1 MRLIG
6 VYPSSRTACGGN
18 MLRAVEDAIV
28 ELILDTWQPVQKV
41 AADVRRLS
49 HRFCFR
55 GNLSLVTSAATGS
68 SLFQRAVR
76 LAPVGKLL
84 ANDDHESKRPTGCR
98 FSKGRV
104 ANHRAPTMAASDST
118 WPNLKPFLRPGKN
131 PENYRCHLRRK

>member
-1 MRLIG
+1 
-6 VYPSSRTACGGN
+6 

-84 ANDDHESKRPTGCR
+84 AIDDHESKRPTGCR

-118 WPNLKPFLRPGKN
+118 WPNLKPFRRPGKN
-131 PENYRCHLRRK
+131 PENYR

>member
-68 SLFQRAVR
+68 GVFQRA
-76 LAPVGKLL
+76 
-84 ANDDHESKRPTGCR
+84 
-98 FSKGRV
+98 
-104 ANHRAPTMAASDST
+104 ASDQPGVTQWLLPS
-118 WPNLKPFLRPGKN
+118 NLDATSATINRMAKAMPRRTKNRGCLSKKPLKKASNLSSGDEASGSPSSEERFM
-131 PENYRCHLRRK
+131 